1 MIYEKKEDR
10 NMEHLRTIRLS
21 REGQQRTERA
31 DGPEYWLQTPDGENI
46 NLEEMT
52 AGGWHEGD
60 RIRFTLEG
68 GEAAEAFA
76 VRQLE
81 DGAALFIFTDCLGKK
96 EQLHDVPGRY
106 DGWDGCSL
114 RKILNG
120 RILERFPEEIR
131 KLMRPFE
138 NGDLLQIPSV
148 MEIFGERIWGQPEED
163 TQFPAMRGR
172 RNRIAFQGY
181 GSNVWEWYWLRAVG
195 TGGTGSAAY
204 ANDSGDAI
212 SGTATLS
219 LGVRPLFVLNRDIRP
234 AMPGKTEEQEGE
246 RA

>member
-1 MIYEKKEDR
+1 
-10 NMEHLRTIRLS
+10 MEHLRTIRLS
-21 REGQQRTERA
+21 REGQQRTEPA

-81 DGAALFIFTDCLGKK
+81 DGAALFIFTDCLDEE

-131 KLMRPFE
+131 KLMRRFD
-138 NGDLLQIPSV
+138 NGDLLQIPSE
-148 MEIFGERIWGQPEED
+148 MEIFGERIWGRAEEG
-163 TQFPAMRGR
+163 TQFPAMRDR

-181 GSNVWEWYWLRAVG
+181 GSNAWEWYWLRTVSP
-195 TGGTGSAAY
+195 GGTGDAAVVNNAGDAASLAAAY
-204 ANDSGDAI
+204 SF
-212 SGTATLS
+212 
-219 LGVRPLFVLNRDIRP
+219 GVRPLFILNRDIRP

>member
-1 MIYEKKEDR
+1 
-10 NMEHLRTIRLS
+10 MEHLRTIRLN

-31 DGPEYWLQTPDGENI
+31 DGPEYWLQTPDGEII

-60 RIRFTLEG
+60 RIRFTLED

-76 VRQLE
+76 VRQLD
-81 DGAALFIFTDCLGKK
+81 DGAALFIFTDCLDR
-96 EQLHDVPGRY
+96 EERLHDVPGEY

-138 NGDLLQIPSV
+138 NGDLLQIPSEI
-148 MEIFGERIWGQPEED
+148 EIFGERIWDQEKEG
-163 TQFPAMRGR
+163 TQFPAMRDR

-181 GSNVWEWYWLRAVG
+181 RSDVWEWYWLRTVSTRG
-195 TGGTGSAAY
+195 TGYAAY
-204 ANDSGDAI
+204 VNNC
-212 SGTATLS
+212 GTATS
-219 LGVRPLFVLNRDIRP
+219 NAATYSFGVRPLFILNRDIRP
-234 AMPGKTEEQEGE
+234 AVPGKTEEQEGK